1 MDKFGMKT
9 MDDEPNH
16 PLFGKNMKMMQNKY
30 KERKFQIVMDEV
42 IEDLVHVFPKEVS
55 RDNWRY
61 CVFVFV
67 HFIWSVSNYI
77 HVSKIIFICKMICNV
92 YMYNVYIIQ

>member
-1 MDKFGMKT
+1 MKT

-55 RDNWRY
+55 RDN
-61 CVFVFV
+61 
-67 HFIWSVSNYI
+67 
-77 HVSKIIFICKMICNV
+77 
-92 YMYNVYIIQ
+92 

>member
-1 MDKFGMKT
+1 MKT

-42 IEDLVHVFPKEVS
+42 IEDLVHVFPKEVL
-55 RDNWRY
+55 
-61 CVFVFV
+61 CVCVCAFHMECFQLY
-67 HFIWSVSNYI
+67 S
-77 HVSKIIFICKMICNV
+77 C
-92 YMYNVYIIQ
+92 